1 MNIGTTFIKKKR
13 AREMLDVSESTLRRM
28 IQDGRLQ
35 CVRLGIDGRS
45 DRISVESIER
55 LVSERC
61 LSSSAESIGTSDSKV
76 GAWNINAPPG
86 APKKRMP
93 RGLKDGGA
101 QPLNRA
107 PLSPEPTETH

>member
-1 MNIGTTFIKKKR
+1 MKLIKKKR

-28 IQDGRLQ
+28 IHDGRLE

-61 LSSSAESIGTSDSKV
+61 LSSSVGGTGTSDSRV
-76 GAWNINAPPG
+76 TEWNINAPPG
-86 APKKRMP
+86 APRKRTP
-93 RGLKDGGA
+93 RGLSESIGHRLN
-101 QPLNRA
+101 QPI
-107 PLSPEPTETH
+107 PGSEPTETH